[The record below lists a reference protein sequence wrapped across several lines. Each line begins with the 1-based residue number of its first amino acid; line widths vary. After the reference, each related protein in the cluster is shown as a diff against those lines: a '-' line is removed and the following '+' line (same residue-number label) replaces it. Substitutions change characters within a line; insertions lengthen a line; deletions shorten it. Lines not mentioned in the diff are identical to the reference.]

1 MKSIDHHLWGL
12 TNLPVGMYLRAD
24 HPKEV
29 TSLHSEPVTPE
40 PARAPD
46 RQRKLNATSY
56 VVLGML
62 CHGPA
67 TSYDLKQ
74 RIAYTIGN
82 FWAFAHSQIYD
93 EPVRLVSD
101 GLVSETVEEGGRRK
115 RTYSITRAG
124 RNALRE
130 WLATPTHEQTEV
142 RDLGLLKLFFAG
154 FGERENLL
162 QLAKDRYESHRARA
176 DSYVEQHGR
185 IVDAA
190 DRWQVKTLELGV
202 RYERTVERFWA
213 DFIAE
218 LESDPDCGE
227 KSDE

>member
-1 MKSIDHHLWGL
+1 MQ
-12 TNLPVGMYLRAD
+12 LRAD
-24 HPKEV
+24 HPREV
-29 TSLHSEPVTPE
+29 TSLQSESVAPQSD
-40 PARAPD
+40 RATE
-46 RQRKLNATSY
+46 RSRKLNATSY

-93 EPVRLVSD
+93 EPVRLVAD
-101 GLVSETVEEGGRRK
+101 GLVTETVEQGGRRK

-124 RNALRE
+124 RTALRDG
-130 WLATPTHEQTEV
+130 LASNTNEQTEI
-142 RDLGLLKLFFAG
+142 RDLGLLKLFFAA
-154 FGERENLL
+154 FGDKEDLL
-162 QLAKDRYESHRARA
+162 RLARDRYESHRARA
-176 DSYVEQHGR
+176 DSYIEQYER

-190 DRWQVKTLELGV
+190 DPWQVKTLELGM
-202 RYERTVERFWA
+202 RYERTVEQFWA

-218 LESDPDCGE
+218 LESDEE
-227 KSDE
+227 KPSDV